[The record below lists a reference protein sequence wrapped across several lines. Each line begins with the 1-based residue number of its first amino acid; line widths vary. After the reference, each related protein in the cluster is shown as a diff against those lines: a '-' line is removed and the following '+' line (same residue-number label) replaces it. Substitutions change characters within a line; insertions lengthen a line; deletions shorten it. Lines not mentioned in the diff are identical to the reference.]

1 MTAHCPNLRFPQHQV
16 DEDFLLHVSHFSLQ
30 CPLRHHFPLLPV
42 AILPLWI
49 VLLFVNAAAYSLG
62 SLLESE
68 FPPPFLPHPNAWIC
82 WFACTQLYTNT
93 PPHDFMLLRK
103 CLFMFFCWKLNR
115 TPCGRQLTGDC
126 IKECIQMKGN
136 RFAKI
141 HYYTWRERTDRVLPM
156 KQWLPPSHLRNFC
169 AIPLELHASHTCVK
183 NT

>member
-1 MTAHCPNLRFPQHQV
+1 M
-16 DEDFLLHVSHFSLQ
+16 
-30 CPLRHHFPLLPV
+30 
-42 AILPLWI
+42 
-49 VLLFVNAAAYSLG
+49 
-62 SLLESE
+62 
-68 FPPPFLPHPNAWIC
+68 PPPPPLPPPASGHPSSLDSASVCQCSCLLARITLRVRISSSFSPSPKCLNLLIC
-82 WFACTQLYTNT
+82 MHTIIHEY

-141 HYYTWRERTDRVLPM
+141 HYYTWRERTDRALPM
-156 KQWLPPSHLRNFC
+156 KQCLPPSHLRNFC